1 MEIKTKYSLG
11 DKVWLMWYNR
21 AIQREISRIYV
32 FINNQ
37 EKCET
42 YGLMLEDDE
51 DDVHISEIEHEPE
64 DLFPTKQELL
74 NSL

>member
-1 MEIKTKYSLG
+1 MEIKTKYNLG
-11 DKVWLMWYNR
+11 DKVWLMWANR

-32 FINNQ
+32 CINYK
-37 EKCET
+37 EKYET

-51 DDVHISEIEHEPE
+51 DDVDISEIEHEPE

-74 NSL
+74 DSL